1 VSNTENQTI
10 VRLRTEVGDSVL
22 LGLPDFGS
30 LCRWTGRKDQF
41 RPGCMLRHRCERLT
55 ILIVFL
61 SSKKK
66 SVKNEALIV
75 TLKVRLMI
83 WLDIN
88 FERAVRHSLGPQ
100 SVSPRAREEKMNNEE
115 KARNAQ
121 ARTGSATTPK

>member
-1 VSNTENQTI
+1 MSNTENQTI

-83 WLDIN
+83 WLDIA
-88 FERAVRHSLGPQ
+88 FERGRTALARSAEHK
-100 SVSPRAREEKMNNEE
+100 PRVREEKMNNEE